1 MRNRH
6 GFTDQS
12 LRTLGASLERGREAV
27 SAIMAV
33 APYVMGSSRRR
44 PSSSALTR
52 VTSIGPLWIGVGVA
66 AGLASMMLNH
76 RRHRTRLDGQDRRQ
90 LRDVMITDVHTIEP
104 GATVVEAAE
113 YMRQKNVGVLPV
125 VEDGEIVGVITDRDL
140 VVRALAQH
148 ERDLT
153 TMRVRDCATKN
164 PILAKASWTPERA
177 LLIMADQQIGRLPV
191 VDDQGH
197 LVGMVTLSSL
207 ALRSRKPD
215 ETLAA
220 AKQVSL
226 RSARDEAA

>member
-1 MRNRH
+1 MRNQH

-12 LRTLGASLERGREAV
+12 LRNIGAGLEWGRD
-27 SAIMAV
+27 AINAIV
-33 APYVMGSSRRR
+33 AATPCVMGSSRRR
-44 PSSSALTR
+44 TANTVLTR
-52 VTSIGPLWIGVGVA
+52 VTSSAPLWIGVGLA
-66 AGLASMMLNH
+66 AGLASLMLNH
-76 RRHRTRLDGQDRRQ
+76 RRHRGRVDGQNR
-90 LRDVMITDVHTIEP
+90 LRLSDVMITDVHTIESD
-104 GATVVEAAE
+104 ATVVEAAE
-113 YMRQKNVGVLPV
+113 YMRQMNVGVLPV
-125 VEDGEIVGVITDRDL
+125 VEDGQIVGVITDRDL
-140 VVRALAQH
+140 VVRALAQ
-148 ERDLT
+148 RDRDPT

-164 PILAKASWTPERA
+164 PILAKASWTAERA

-191 VDDQGH
+191 VDDQDH